1 MSYSENLGVF
11 WVLLAEKDFDQL
23 DNLDNIAPHNHP
35 RNNPEK
41 FGMDNNH
48 NNHIDDC
55 KAIDNSNQ
63 IPDL

>member
-1 MSYSENLGVF
+1 MISRPL
-11 WVLLAEKDFDQL
+11 VLKNQWFYLLDQL